1 MHYLQSR
8 NLDQLL
14 ISLRQPVLG
23 ICLGMQLMCSFSE
36 ENSTNC
42 LGIFSEK
49 VRLFET
55 PTLKVPQIG
64 WNSVARIKSLLFDGI
79 AENDYFYFV
88 HSYFVETSQHAI
100 ATTHYGVD
108 YSSALQKD
116 NFYAVQFHP
125 EKSGKVGQRLLENFI
140 RL

>member
-1 MHYLQSR
+1 M
-8 NLDQLL
+8 L

-49 VRLFET
+49 VRLFKT